1 MKRSTKIILL
11 IVAAFAA
18 VSMVLTGC
26 GKDSESISDNSA
38 ATADSVMTEPQEEVY
53 EIDTA
58 IGKLYYPV
66 KWKDKIT
73 IKDSEDLRLVT
84 HDFDDKLEK
93 ERFDELCAMQEDSN
107 VILNYLEKDKDYKP

>member
-73 IKDSEDLRLVT
+73 FRQGGFLLQRRHRGV
-84 HDFDDKLEK
+84 
-93 ERFDELCAMQEDSN
+93 CAEARRQRGLFGRN
-107 VILNYLEKDKDYKP
+107 I